1 MNFEVSKMKRSQ
13 PIREGLLTAELYQ
26 GLDLRALIG
35 TTKEPVLSIQE
46 QIELAIKDE
55 RKKIQE
61 EKSQLKQTQE
71 ILLQTIS
78 AIENEKK
85 EFLAKIHDELLE
97 VVVHVV
103 KNIIDVEL
111 STNKEIIKKCFTQIV
126 KQIEDEDIQ
135 KIILNEEDMNI
146 LKVECAETLQKL
158 SESGKY
164 EIITRSDIPR
174 GSIRAESKWL
184 KMDSS
189 ILEKMK
195 KFISET
201 IGAK

>member
-46 QIELAIKDE
+46 QIELAIQGE

-61 EKSQLKQTQE
+61 EKSLLKQTQE
-71 ILLQTIS
+71 LLLQTIE
-78 AIENEKK
+78 AVENEKK

-97 VVVHVV
+97 VVVEVV

-111 STNKEIIKKCFTQIV
+111 STNKEIIKNCFTKIV
-126 KQIEDEDIQ
+126 KQIEDEDVQ
-135 KIILNEEDMNI
+135 KIIIHEEDLNI
-146 LKVECAETLQKL
+146 LKTECATTLQKI
-158 SESGKY
+158 SDSGKY
-164 EIITRSDIPR
+164 EIISRTDIPR

-195 KFISET
+195 RFISET
-201 IGAK
+201 IGSK